1 MMTNTKKAN
10 KIYNEP
16 KGKSKKVYNEPKLG
30 FIDRLTVKLMSKQ
43 GSKLDENFPPV
54 GNLRRFFGYLMDFF
68 LANVLAVI
76 PLVFIESRVTGSTET
91 TQVLA
96 GLPLPYVYLITALV
110 FLLYILYYVV
120 IPLKVW
126 PGQTPAKRLLNYK
139 IVMMDGSDVTLKALL
154 LRNVFAMTFVEGA
167 AFTTTYVIQLVVLTA
182 GIDYPK
188 FISYVCY
195 FMTLLSIVVT
205 WTNPNRRMLHD
216 FIGGTKV
223 YQLEHKTGNYK
234 AF

>member
-10 KIYNEP
+10 KIYSEP

-154 LRNVFAMTFVEGA
+154 LRNVFAMTFIEGA